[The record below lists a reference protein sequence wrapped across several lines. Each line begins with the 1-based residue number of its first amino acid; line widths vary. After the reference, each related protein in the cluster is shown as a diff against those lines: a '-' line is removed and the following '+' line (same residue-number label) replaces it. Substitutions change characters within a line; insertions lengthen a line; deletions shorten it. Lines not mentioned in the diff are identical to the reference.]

1 MNSGK
6 SLVEQTRTG
15 EKCLSYDPVED
26 LSTDAAAAVFME
38 EALKTGDETYI
49 AHARGVVERAKGK
62 MCADRTEP
70 DESTSDEA
78 EPLKQQVPNAGT
90 LAAME
95 EARAA
100 IKARSARF
108 TEPGALF
115 EALEPKA

>member
-6 SLVEQTRTG
+6 SLVEQTRPG
-15 EKCLSYDPVED
+15 EKCPSYDPVED
-26 LSTDAAAAVFME
+26 LSTDAAAAVFMD

-78 EPLKQQVPNAGT
+78 EPLKQQVPI
-90 LAAME
+90 AAME

-100 IKARSARF
+100 SKARSARF